1 MKAILVVA
9 FLAPILG
16 AITLHQGAIAA
27 NLVANGGFES
37 GYYDDWSLIT
47 GGPGNDL
54 LITNDAH
61 SGLQAASFAATRHI
75 DDIIYQQLPTV
86 PGSAYEIH
94 FWLSNINPDSNGQDN
109 HFVASWDGAPIFS
122 LTNAPF
128 FGYTEYSFT
137 EIASTSLTE
146 LRFAG
151 ANNPAATNLDDVS
164 VALVTPEPSSFVLA
178 ALGLIG
184 LVVWKRRK
192 R

>member
-1 MKAILVVA
+1 MRRSWAR
-9 FLAPILG
+9 FPFSG
-16 AITLHQGAIAA
+16 ASAS
-27 NLVANGGFES
+27 NLVDNGGFES
-37 GYYDDWSLIT
+37 GYFDDWSLIT

-54 LITNDAH
+54 LITNVSH
-61 SGLQAASFAATRHI
+61 SGALAANFAATRHI

-94 FWLSNINPDSNGQDN
+94 YWLSNSNPDANGQDN
-109 HFVASWDGAPIFS
+109 HFVASWDGSPILS

-151 ANNPAATNLDDVS
+151 ANKPAATYLDDVS
-164 VALVTPEPSSFVLA
+164 VTLATLEPSTLVLGLAGFA
-178 ALGLIG
+178 ALCFIALAEE
-184 LVVWKRRK
+184 V
-192 R
+192 